1 MKRNIIS
8 DIFKKKMNPLYN
20 TENLAMDTMDTMV
33 EVLIV
38 IMTTKFEL
46 MRDKLSPA
54 KFESVE

>member
-1 MKRNIIS
+1 
-8 DIFKKKMNPLYN
+8 MNPLYN

-38 IMTTKFEL
+38 IMTTKFKL
-46 MRDKLSPA
+46 IRDKLSPA